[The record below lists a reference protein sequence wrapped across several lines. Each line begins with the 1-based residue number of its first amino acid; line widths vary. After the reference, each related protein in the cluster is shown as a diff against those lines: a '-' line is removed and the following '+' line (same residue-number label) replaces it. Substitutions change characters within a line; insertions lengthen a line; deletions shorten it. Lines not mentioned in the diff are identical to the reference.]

1 MADAKSEAHVAIM
14 PSPGMGHLIPA
25 VELAKRLVHR
35 HGFTVT
41 LIIAGQGPP
50 SNSQRCVLES
60 LPPSIA
66 SAFLSP
72 VDLTDLPPAARA
84 ETRITLT
91 VTRSNPELRRLLR
104 SFTAQGRLPSA
115 LVVDLFG
122 TDAFDVAAEFH
133 VSPYVFYPS
142 TANVLSLFLNLPKL
156 DEVIPGE
163 YRDLTEPVHLP
174 GCVPISGRDLLD
186 PIQDRKDDAYKW
198 LLHHTKRYKEAQGI
212 LVNTFIELEPNAIKS
227 IQEPAPDKPTIYP
240 VGPLV
245 NMGSS
250 DPNRT
255 DESECLKWLDKQPLA
270 SVLYI
275 SFGSGGT
282 VTCEQLNELALGL
295 EKSVQ
300 RFLWVIRSPSSSAN
314 SSFFDSHNQ
323 NDPLSFLPTGFLDRT
338 VDKSMVVPSW
348 ARQAQILA
356 HPSTRGFLTHCG
368 WNSTL
373 ESVVNGVPLIAW
385 PLYAEQKMNGVLLT
399 DGIKVALRPRPRS
412 DGIIRKEEIGRVVK
426 VLIEGGEGKEMRK
439 RMKIL
444 QEAARRV
451 LRDDGSS
458 ARALDEVA
466 SKWKAHQMELDGI
479 H

>member
-1 MADAKSEAHVAIM
+1 MAGAKSDAHVAVM

-35 HGFTVT
+35 HGCTVT
-41 LIIAGQGPP
+41 FVIAGEGPP
-50 SNSQRCVLES
+50 SKAQRAVLES
-60 LPPSIA
+60 LSPSIA
-66 SAFLSP
+66 AAFLPP
-72 VDLTDLPPAARA
+72 VDLTDLPPTARI
-84 ETRITLT
+84 ETRISLT
-91 VTRSNPELRRLLR
+91 VVRSNPELRRLLH
-104 SFTAQGRLPSA
+104 SFKAEGRLPAA
-115 LVVDLFG
+115 LIVDLFG
-122 TDAFDVAAEFH
+122 TDAFDAAAEFN
-133 VSPYVFYPS
+133 VSPYIFYTS
-142 TANVLSLFLNLPKL
+142 TANVLSLFLHLPRL

-174 GCVPISGRDLLD
+174 GCVPVSGRDLVD
-186 PIQDRKDDAYKW
+186 PVQDRKDEAYKL
-198 LLHHTKRYKEAQGI
+198 LLHNTKRYKEAQGI

-255 DESECLKWLDKQPLA
+255 DESECLKWLGNQPLA

-282 VTCEQLNELALGL
+282 LTCEQLNELALGL

-323 NDPLSFLPTGFLDRT
+323 NDPLSFLPTGFLGRTRDRG
-338 VDKSMVVPSW
+338 MVVPSW
-348 ARQAQILA
+348 APQVQILA
-356 HPSTRGFLTHCG
+356 HPSTGGFLTHCG

-385 PLYAEQKMNGVLLT
+385 PLYAEQKMNALLLT
-399 DGIKVALRPRPRS
+399 DEIKVALRPRPRS
-412 DGIIRKEEIGRVVK
+412 DGITGKEEIGRVVK

-458 ARALDEVA
+458 ARAFGEVA
-466 SKWKAHQMELDGI
+466 SKWKAHQMELDGT